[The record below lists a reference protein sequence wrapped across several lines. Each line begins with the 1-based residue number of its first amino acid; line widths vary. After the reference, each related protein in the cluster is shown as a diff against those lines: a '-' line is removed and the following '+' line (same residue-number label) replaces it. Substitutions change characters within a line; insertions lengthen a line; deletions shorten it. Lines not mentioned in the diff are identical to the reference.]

1 MLKKINHNT
10 LKLLFACLVVGIAL
24 YAPTTHAAIVTCGN
38 QDGGLASD
46 GCHFSDLFAS
56 AINLVNYLLSGAAVV
71 AVGGVVYGGYL
82 MVTSAGDSKKT
93 GAGKKAVT
101 NSMIGL
107 AVILA
112 AFLMVKSVFTI
123 LGYKNGNPLDNP
135 SQFINSTDGNLID
148 STTVPTTNP

>member
-1 MLKKINHNT
+1 MLKKINRKT
-10 LKLLFACLVVGIAL
+10 FKYVLASLVVAVL
-24 YAPTTHAAIVTCGN
+24 VYAPMAHAAIVNCGN

-56 AINLVNYLLSGAAVV
+56 AINLINYFLSGAAVV

-148 STTVPTTNP
+148 STTVPTK